1 MSDVDLALLFGLV
14 LASAASYRNPR
25 GILWL
30 GLAAIDFI
38 ASTAYWRSG
47 LPYAEGIAG
56 ACDAAVC
63 LAVYFAGRERWEMG
77 VWRLMQV
84 SVAINF
90 LYLAGNIGV
99 FGAIPHEVYSIMLEA
114 VNWLLILFIGG
125 MGIMQR
131 IGVSNA
137 GAHRPWSR
145 VRRFGM
151 ALRAERA
158 EPSFLH
164 KA

>member
-1 MSDVDLALLFGLV
+1 MTDVDLSLLVGLLF
-14 LASAASYRNPR
+14 AAMASYRNPR
-25 GILWL
+25 GVVWL

-47 LPYAEGIAG
+47 LPYAEGVAG

-63 LAVYFAGRERWEMG
+63 LAVYFAGKERWELG
-77 VWRLMQV
+77 VWRLMQI

-90 LYLAGNIGV
+90 LYLAGNIGI
-99 FGAIPHEVYSIMLEA
+99 FSDIPHETYSIMLEA
-114 VNWLLILFIGG
+114 INWILLLFIGG

-137 GAHRPWSR
+137 GAHRPWNR
-145 VRRFGM
+145 VRRALL
-151 ALRAERA
+151 ALRAQRT
-158 EPSFLH
+158 EPAFIFQG
-164 KA
+164 